1 MPAAKQPESWL
12 KERWRTLEVEF
23 RGGFGE
29 VGIGVEDGDSSESR
43 GIRV

>member
-12 KERWRTLEVEF
+12 KDRWRTLEV
-23 RGGFGE
+23 GFGE